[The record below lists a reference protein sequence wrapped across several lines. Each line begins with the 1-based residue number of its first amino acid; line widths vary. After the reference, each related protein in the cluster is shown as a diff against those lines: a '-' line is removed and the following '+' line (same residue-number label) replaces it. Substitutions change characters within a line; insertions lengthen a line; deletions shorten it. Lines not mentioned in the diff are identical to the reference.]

1 MKNII
6 VVLNVLSQSRVRVRQ
21 EWGQRRAIVC
31 RVGQQGQGQCGP
43 ESSQDK
49 GPGLEWGQDRATTW
63 PGTGHGWYTVSAG
76 LESSQDK
83 GPGLEWGQDR
93 ATTWPGTRHG
103 WYTVSAGLE
112 SSQDKAR
119 ARVRTGP
126 GQGHS
131 LARDRTRPEQGQGR
145 AGV

>member
-21 EWGQRRAIVC
+21 ERGQRRAIVC

-83 GPGLEWGQDR
+83 
-93 ATTWPGTRHG
+93 
-103 WYTVSAGLE
+103 
-112 SSQDKAR
+112 
-119 ARVRTGP
+119 ARVRVRMGP

-145 AGV
+145 ARV